1 MSYSIVFTPFFE
13 REFKKLL
20 KKHISLKK
28 DLEIVINDLNKDPR
42 SGESIGDNCYKIRM
56 RISSKNKGK
65 SGGARIIT
73 YVRFVNEEI
82 FLLSIYDKS
91 TLGNIAEEQLLV
103 RIKSIKTS

>member
-1 MSYSIVFTPFFE
+1 MSYSIVLTPFFE

-20 KKHISLKK
+20 KKHFSLKK
-28 DLEIVINDLNKDPR
+28 DLETVINDLNNDPR

-65 SGGARIIT
+65 SGGARVIT
-73 YVRFVNEEI
+73 HVRFVNEEI

-91 TLGNIAEEQLLV
+91 TLSTIAEEQLLV
-103 RIKSIKTS
+103 RIKSIK